1 MFCPVTVRLCPGGQR
16 QNYVMCKESRR
27 VQLLILSIIFFRF
40 SFLKPCQRWQRMT
53 PLLRSNIGEFL
64 WKNDFCSSVVCGC
77 TAMIKFLVINL
88 AIRLLRSSSEG
99 WPGLMQKS
107 GNYGCKPPL
116 LSSSI
121 HATLFV
127 QDIYLLWPPR
137 QKRFFITRTIQM
149 HVIHHYLG

>member
-88 AIRLLRSSSEG
+88 LIRLLRSSSEG
-99 WPGLMQKS
+99 WPGLMQKFHS
-107 GNYGCKPPL
+107 VLIEWFRCL
-116 LSSSI
+116 SQITVESSSSQI
-121 HATLFV
+121 SAE
-127 QDIYLLWPPR
+127 
-137 QKRFFITRTIQM
+137 IQNTPWGWIAM
-149 HVIHHYLG
+149 L